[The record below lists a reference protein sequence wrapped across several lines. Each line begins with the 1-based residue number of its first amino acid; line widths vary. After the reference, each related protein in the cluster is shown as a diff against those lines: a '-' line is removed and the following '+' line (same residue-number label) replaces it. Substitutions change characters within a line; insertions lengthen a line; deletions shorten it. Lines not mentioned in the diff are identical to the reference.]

1 MFEMSAAVTVAKKL
15 PGQKTP
21 TRSIAALAADAS
33 PVWTLESVVALF
45 ASIDVA
51 PADTEPT
58 TWPPT
63 PSPDVA
69 EDAWPTVRRLSPSWR
84 SHGLEILVMSAVKV
98 SLLGHERPVTD
109 AEVLAA
115 SASPVVTSVVLDEFA
130 STRLAEPPAE
140 VTAPATSPATASPLF
155 DVARCPTCVLLLP
168 S

>member
-51 PADTEPT
+51 PAETEPT

-69 EDAWPTVRRLSPSWR
+69 DDAWSTVSRLLPSWR
-84 SHGLEILVMSAVKV
+84 SHGDWMFVMSAVKMSV
-98 SLLGHERPVTD
+98 PGHESPVRE
-109 AEVLAA
+109 AELFAA
-115 SASPVVTSVVLDEFA
+115 SASPVVT
-130 STRLAEPPAE
+130 
-140 VTAPATSPATASPLF
+140 
-155 DVARCPTCVLLLP
+155 
-168 S
+168 